1 MNKRV
6 IVLGILIVIIV
17 ASGIFGALYVLN
29 NHDAA
34 TTENKDF
41 SPDPAK
47 QESQTEPDLSRDL
60 GACESYPIKV
70 KDVLGDRV
78 DYVSEPDNRGIGHE
92 PSGDTTQS
100 CVYHLKQNETGDNRL
115 ILSVTEFSNDT
126 NKQAALDAFNEQKS
140 IKSEL
145 DDEQNIDGAYYV
157 NANTGE
163 DSTQH
168 TYSVYVFFQNRLIQ
182 YQLDQP
188 ASSGTFDEQ
197 SAEQA
202 LLTIANS
209 IEYSSAD

>member
-6 IVLGILIVIIV
+6 IVLGTLVLIIV

-34 TTENKDF
+34 TSENKDF

-47 QESQTEPDLSRDL
+47 QESQTQPDLTRDL
-60 GACESYPIKV
+60 GACEDYPIEV
-70 KDVLGDRV
+70 KDILGDRA

-115 ILSVTEFSNDT
+115 TLSVTEFLNDK
-126 NKQAALDAFNEQKS
+126 NKQAALDAFSEQKNV
-140 IKSEL
+140 KSEFNDGQHL
-145 DDEQNIDGAYYV
+145 DGAYYIST
-157 NANTGE
+157 NAD
-163 DSTQH
+163 DSAQR
-168 TYSVYVFFQNRLIQ
+168 TYTVYVFFQNQLIQ

-188 ASSGTFDEQ
+188 AASDAFDER

-202 LLTIANS
+202 LLTMANS
-209 IEYSSAD
+209 IGYSPAD